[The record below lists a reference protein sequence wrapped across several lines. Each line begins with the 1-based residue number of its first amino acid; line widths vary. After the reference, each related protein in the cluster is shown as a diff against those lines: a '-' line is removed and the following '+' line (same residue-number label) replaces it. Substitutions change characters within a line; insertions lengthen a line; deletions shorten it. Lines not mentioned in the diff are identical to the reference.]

1 MEECEMKKSKQRF
14 FSAIMALC
22 LGSMS
27 CPLATVSAADTF
39 DTPLAQTDILRRF
52 SYIQSADAVL
62 NSSGDFSASIYCDSS
77 VESIEITVKL
87 QKKGLF
93 GYSTVDTLSD
103 TFYNWYATYEDSFS
117 LDSSET
123 YRIEVTFKVNTADDD
138 ESIVRYA
145 YA

>member
-1 MEECEMKKSKQRF
+1 MKKSKQRF

-117 LDSSET
+117 LDSKH
-123 YRIEVTFKVNTADDD
+123 R
-138 ESIVRYA
+138 
-145 YA
+145 

>member
-1 MEECEMKKSKQRF
+1 MGECEMKKNKKRF
-14 FSAIMALC
+14 FAAVMALC

-27 CPLATVSAADTF
+27 CPLATVSAADTKNITLTQI
-39 DTPLAQTDILRRF
+39 DVSRRF
-52 SYIQSADAVL
+52 SYIQSANSDFY
-62 NSSGDFSASIYCDSS
+62 SSGDFSASIYCDSS

-138 ESIVRYA
+138 ESAVKYA
-145 YA
+145 YI

>member
-1 MEECEMKKSKQRF
+1 MKKSKQRF

-27 CPLATVSAADTF
+27 CPLATVSAADTQN
-39 DTPLAQTDILRRF
+39 TALTQTDMAPRF
-52 SYIQSADAVL
+52 SYIQRANAEFY
-62 NSSGDFSASIYCDSS
+62 SSGDFSATIYASS
-77 VESIEITVKL
+77 DVESIDITVDL

-103 TFYNWYATYEDSFS
+103 TFYDNNAIYEDSFD

-123 YRIEVTFKVNTADDD
+123 YRIKVTFEVHTANDD
-138 ESIVRYA
+138 ESTVKYA
-145 YA
+145 NE